1 MPTLVEIQATALE
14 AITQFVE
21 ALRRKDV
28 HLERGFT
35 HFPALM
41 NEPLVQEAVNE
52 VLDAM
57 TAEVQ
62 AGMAEGNGG
71 ATRQVEPPEPGRW
84 IVYAQDEIGTCDVT
98 VVVASGAEEAVRT
111 AQDAAI
117 PVAQRKVR
125 GKGLSF
131 RAIPLREMPE
141 VEI

>member
-1 MPTLVEIQATALE
+1 MPTLIEIQATALE

-28 HLERGFT
+28 HFERGHT
-35 HFPALM
+35 HYPAVM

-57 TAEVQ
+57 AAEVQ

-71 ATRQVEPPEPGRW
+71 ATRQVEPPEPDRW
-84 IVYAQDEIGTCDVT
+84 IVYAQDEAEVCDVT
-98 VVVASGAEEAVRT
+98 VVFAASAEEAVQT
-111 AQDAAI
+111 ARDAAI

-125 GKGLSF
+125 SPGLSF

-141 VEI
+141 VEV